1 MALWIPILTTLI
13 VFSAAVAIVA
23 IALFV
28 HYRKEVLRN
37 KERMAAIEKGIALP
51 DLTRADTKAAVRE
64 HGDGSLRTA
73 LILLFTGIG
82 LTLALYVNSGE
93 DGAVWGAFV
102 GFIGLGYLVYW
113 LIAGRKLKMTGD
125 GAED

>member
-1 MALWIPILTTLI
+1 M
-13 VFSAAVAIVA
+13 AIVA

-28 HYRKEVLRN
+28 HYRKQVLRN

-51 DLTRADTKAAVRE
+51 DLAEVRRE
-64 HGDGSLRTA
+64 GRRTQHRDGSLRTA

-93 DGAVWGAFV
+93 NGAVWGAFV

>member
-1 MALWIPILTTLI
+1 MEYWMPVLATLI

-28 HYRKEVLRN
+28 HYRKQVLRN

-51 DLTRADTKAAVRE
+51 DLAEVSVRTE
-64 HGDGSLRTA
+64 THAYKEGSLRTG
-73 LILLFTGIG
+73 LILLFAGIG

-93 DGAVWGAFV
+93 NGAVWGAFV

-113 LIAGRKLKMTGD
+113 LIAGRKIDRTD
-125 GAED
+125 EGAAD